1 MKELQSVN
9 LTRLS
14 VLQFGQHIKSVL
26 VNVDELGKDF
36 ITDAPLHKYLQE
48 LNGQMG
54 PYDKAVLQITKSD
67 ETKKIVA
74 ADKLRDNVLTSL
86 IRQLSVYELSEAANE
101 LAAYDSLH
109 TVFNTYKGIQRWD
122 FEQETNGIDN
132 LLVDLADA
140 KYKPHV
146 QLLQMQPWVDKL
158 AERNTAFKALFVG
171 RTQEVSSK
179 ESYDVVAMRKA
190 LKKLYTDTAEY
201 VLSQAKALDT
211 DQFNKC
217 LDVINAV
224 RKYYHDLLAKR
235 TGGNDKPD
243 EPIPP
248 MA

>member
-1 MKELQSVN
+1 MKELQTVN

-14 VLQFGQHIKSVL
+14 VLGFGQHIKSVL
-26 VNVDELGKDF
+26 ANVDELGKDF
-36 ITDAPLHKYLQE
+36 ITDAPLRKYLQD
-48 LNGQMG
+48 LNVQMG

-86 IRQLSVYELSEAANE
+86 FRQLSVYELSEAANE
-101 LAAYDSLH
+101 LEAYDSLH

-146 QLLQMQPWVDKL
+146 ELLLMQPWVDKL
-158 AERNTAFKALFVG
+158 RERNAAFKALFVG

-201 VLSQAKALDT
+201 VLSQAKALDNE
-211 DQFNKC
+211 QFNKC

-235 TGGNDKPD
+235 TGGTDNPD
-243 EPIPP
+243 TPIPL